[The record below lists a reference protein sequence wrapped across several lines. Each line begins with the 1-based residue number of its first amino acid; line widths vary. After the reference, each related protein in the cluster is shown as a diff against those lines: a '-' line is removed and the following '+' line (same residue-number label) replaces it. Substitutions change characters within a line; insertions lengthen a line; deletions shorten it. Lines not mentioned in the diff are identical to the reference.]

1 MRRSGIK
8 IMARLIG
15 LIQPLLHFMSAAI
28 ILGVLGFLCS
38 SSLTILGTSAVLKL
52 LGFDIYF
59 SLKSIITMLIL
70 FAVLRGFLRYGEQSC
85 NHYIAFKLL
94 AIIRDQVFGTLRR
107 LCPAKLEGRDKG
119 NLISIIT
126 EDIELLEVFYAHTI
140 SPIAIGIVT
149 SLFFV
154 FFIGSFSVW
163 LGCIAAV
170 SYLFIGGVIPIL
182 NGKGIKNYGM
192 EYRNGVGELNSAFLE
207 SLRGLSELIQ
217 YGQTKNRLQEINNM
231 TENLTTT
238 QKNLKAAE
246 GFVKAITE
254 LSMLIFTA
262 IMLFFAMTQFSMGYL
277 SFESALLATVT
288 LMSSF
293 GPVVALSNLSNNLAH
308 TLASGERVLSLL
320 EETPV
325 VEAQKNG
332 TDICFHGAQ
341 CNNLTFGY
349 AEEEILQNLF
359 IDIPK
364 GHIIGIH
371 GKSGCGKSTLLK
383 LFMRFWDKNSG
394 SIQLSGTEIEEI
406 NTASLRSNESY
417 CTQETYLFHDT
428 IGNNIRLAKADSTE
442 KEVIAAAKKASLHSF
457 VETLP
462 KGYDTPIGELGD
474 KLSGGEK
481 QRIGLARAF
490 LSGAPFMLLDEPTS
504 NLDSLNEGIILK
516 SLYEAENVTIL
527 LVSHRKSTLGI
538 ASRVYSAERG
548 RLS

>member
-1 MRRSGIK
+1 MRRSGIQ
-8 IMARLIG
+8 IMVKLIG
-15 LIQPLLHFMSAAI
+15 LINPLLHFMAAAI
-28 ILGVLGFLCS
+28 LLGVLGFLCS
-38 SSLTILGTSAVLKL
+38 ISLTVLGTSAVLKL
-52 LGFDIYF
+52 LGFHIYF
-59 SLKSIITMLIL
+59 SLKFLFAMLIL

-94 AIIRDQVFGTLRR
+94 ATIRDRVFGTLRR

-140 SPIAIGIVT
+140 SPIAIGILT
-149 SLFFV
+149 SLFYIL
-154 FFIGSFSVW
+154 FIGSFSVK
-163 LGCIAAV
+163 LGLIAAV
-170 SYLFIGGVIPIL
+170 SYIFIGAVIPIL
-182 NGKGIKNYGM
+182 NGKRIKNYGM

-207 SLRGLSELIQ
+207 SLRGLGELIQ
-217 YGQTKNRLQEINNM
+217 YGQTKNRLDEISSM
-231 TENLTTT
+231 TDNLSEK
-238 QKNLKAAE
+238 QKKLKEAE
-246 GFVKAITE
+246 GFSKAVADSAI
-254 LSMLIFTA
+254 LLFTA
-262 IMLFFAMTQFSMGYL
+262 IMLFVAMAQFSKGSL
-277 SFESALLATVT
+277 SFEKALLATVT

-325 VEAQKNG
+325 VNEQTEGK
-332 TDICFHGAQ
+332 DICFNGAN
-341 CNNLTFGY
+341 CKNLTFGY
-349 AEEEILQNLF
+349 GDEKILQNLS
-359 IDIPK
+359 IEIPA

-383 LFMRFWDKNSG
+383 LLMRFWDKNSG
-394 SIQLSGTEIEEI
+394 SIKLSGTEIEEI
-406 NTASLRSNESY
+406 NTSSLRTNESY
-417 CTQETYLFHDT
+417 CTQETYLFNDT
-428 IGNNIRLAKADSTE
+428 IGNNIRIAKANSTE
-442 KEVIAAAKKASLHSF
+442 KEVEEAAKKASLHHF
-457 VETLP
+457 IETLP
-462 KGYDTPIGELGD
+462 QGYNTPIGELGD

-527 LVSHRKSTLGI
+527 LVSHKKSTLGI
-538 ASRVYSAERG
+538 ASRVYSAQRG